1 MNDPIKIYT
10 DGSSLGN
17 PGHGGYAAIL
27 TYQGHEREL
36 TAGFRV
42 TTNNRMELLAVI
54 KGLEAI
60 KKPRQEVIIYSDSKY
75 VVNAV
80 MQRWVMGWE
89 KKGFEKKK
97 NADLWKRFLTVYRHH
112 NVKMAWIEAHAGHH
126 YNERC
131 DQLAKKAASQGP
143 WQVDV
148 AYEDLVSTSSL

>member
-1 MNDPIKIYT
+1 MRCAITQIRTTITALVKIYIACL
-10 DGSSLGN
+10 S
-17 PGHGGYAAIL
+17 
-27 TYQGHEREL
+27 EL
-36 TAGFRV
+36 
-42 TTNNRMELLAVI
+42 
-54 KGLEAI
+54 
-60 KKPRQEVIIYSDSKY
+60 
-75 VVNAV
+75 
-80 MQRWVMGWE
+80 E